1 MAWKVNMRKRE
12 SSALFRQ
19 RLMHLL
25 AQSGLTQSA
34 FAGAIGIDRS
44 ALSQLLSGPD
54 PRLPRA
60 ETLLAIS
67 GQFQVSTDWLLGLSE
82 DSGATTQSF
91 DAVETEAAL
100 DEESRTAMERWHE
113 EATGQKIRYVPALL
127 PDLMRTPEIISFQA
141 RSSDQEKRRLHAQTQ
156 RRLRLSRAPEA
167 DIEMCMPFQSFEIF
181 AAGCGVWK
189 GLAAPIRQRQIDH
202 IARTVDELYPAFR
215 MYLFDGRARFAPPMT
230 LFGYTRAAVYAGD
243 VYLLIRSKN
252 LIRELAQGFDGHIR
266 AAGIHAH
273 EAAQWVRD
281 LRAI

>member
-1 MAWKVNMRKRE
+1 MGKRE
-12 SSALFRQ
+12 SSAIFRK
-19 RLMHLL
+19 RLVHLL
-25 AQSGLTQSA
+25 GQSGLTQSG
-34 FAGAIGIDRS
+34 FAAAIGIDRS
-44 ALSQLLSGPD
+44 ALSQLLTGPD

-60 ETLLAIS
+60 ETLLSIAAR
-67 GQFQVSTDWLLGLSE
+67 FQVSTDWLLGLSE
-82 DSGATTQSF
+82 DTGTATQSF

-141 RSSDQEKRRLHAQTQ
+141 QSSEQEKRRLQAQTQ

-167 DIEMCMPFQSFEIF
+167 DIELCMPFQSFEIF
-181 AAGCGVWK
+181 VAGCGVWK
-189 GLAAPIRQRQIDH
+189 GLPAPARQRQIDQ

-215 MYLFDGRARFAPPMT
+215 MYLFDGRKRFAPPMT

-243 VYLLIRSKN
+243 VYLLIRSKT

-266 AAGIHAH
+266 AAEIHAH
-273 EAAQWVRD
+273 EAADWVRG
-281 LRAI
+281 LRAV

>member
-1 MAWKVNMRKRE
+1 MRKRE
-12 SSALFRQ
+12 SSALFRT
-19 RLMHLL
+19 RLVQLL
-25 AQSGLTQSA
+25 AQSDLTQSGFSA
-34 FAGAIGIDRS
+34 AIGIDRS
-44 ALSQLLSGPD
+44 ALSQLLTGPD

-60 ETLLAIS
+60 ETLLSIAA
-67 GQFQVSTDWLLGLSE
+67 QFQVSTDWLLGLSE
-82 DSGATTQSF
+82 DSGTATQSF

-127 PDLMRTPEIISFQA
+127 PDLMRTPDVISFQA
-141 RSSDQEKRRLHAQTQ
+141 QSSEQEKRRLQAQTL

-181 AAGCGVWK
+181 AAGCGVWQ
-189 GLAAPIRQRQIDH
+189 GLSVTARQRQIDE

-215 MYLFDGRARFAPPMT
+215 MYLFDGRKRFAPPMT
-230 LFGYTRAAVYAGD
+230 MFGYTRAAVYAGE
-243 VYLLIRSKN
+243 VYLLIRSKR

-266 AAGIHAH
+266 AAEIHAH
-273 EAAQWVRD
+273 EAADWVRA

>member
-1 MAWKVNMRKRE
+1 MGKRE
-12 SSALFRQ
+12 SSALFRK
-19 RLMHLL
+19 RLVQLL
-25 AQSGLTQSA
+25 AQSGQTQSG
-34 FAGAIGIDRS
+34 FAAAIGIDRS
-44 ALSQLLSGPD
+44 ALSQLLTGPD

-60 ETLLAIS
+60 ETLLSIAA
-67 GQFQVSTDWLLGLSE
+67 QFQVSTDWLLGLSE
-82 DSGATTQSF
+82 DSGTATQSF

-141 RSSDQEKRRLHAQTQ
+141 QSSEQEKRRLQAQTQ

-167 DIEMCMPFQSFEIF
+167 DIEMCMPVQSFEIF
-181 AAGCGVWK
+181 AAGAGVWQ
-189 GLAAPIRQRQIDH
+189 GLPVRERQRQIDH

-215 MYLFDGRARFAPPMT
+215 MYLFDGRKRFAPPMT

-243 VYLLIRSKN
+243 VYLLIRSKR

-266 AAGIHAH
+266 AAEIHAH
-273 EAAQWVRD
+273 AAADWMRA
-281 LRAI
+281 LRAV